1 MSQQVID
8 GLLLKEMIIAGANLL
23 EQNREAIDA
32 LNVFPVPD
40 GDTGTNMSLTMKS
53 TVKEIAAQDDASA
66 AKMAGLAA
74 RGALKGARGNSGV
87 ILSQILR
94 GFSRGIEGCD
104 TIDAET
110 FAKGLRAGADTAYKA
125 VMKPKEGTILTV
137 IRVIAED
144 AQRYV
149 AKKPRTVAEL
159 MDKMIRSGEAILE
172 KTPDMLPAL
181 KQAGVVDSG
190 GQGLLTVFK
199 GWRAAYNGEKI
210 EETAAGVGNA
220 ATFEFEDDHESL
232 EELTFKYCTEF
243 VIQDM
248 NEGVTEDDI
257 NKFRTRL
264 GRIGDCVVCV
274 GDFEFVKVHVHT
286 NDPGKAIQWACAMGD
301 LVNLKIDN
309 MAEERRERMAK
320 AEAAQ
325 KEAEAKR
332 QQEAAD
338 KAEEPKKAYGMVAV
352 SLGEGFS
359 SIFTDL
365 GVDHIVEGGQTMNP
379 SIEDILD
386 AIHGVGAQNVIV
398 LPNNSNV
405 ILAASQAAELADDVN
420 VIVLPTKNVA
430 MGIGAV
436 IAFNAEADPEENR
449 EEMTAAAEHVKTG
462 QITFAVR
469 DTVFEDKEIKEG
481 DIIGIHN
488 GRIETVGQDIHDI
501 AVDLVGHVV
510 EEGDSLITVY
520 YGQDTA
526 EEDAQALG
534 AEVAELFPDL
544 DVEVQYGG
552 QPLYYYLISA
562 E

>member
-1 MSQQVID
+1 MSQQAID

-53 TVKEIAAQDDASA
+53 TVKEIAAQDVHSASR
-66 AKMAGLAA
+66 MADLAA

-94 GFSRGIEGCD
+94 GFARGIEGCE
-104 TIDAET
+104 TVDAQQ
-110 FAKGLRAGADTAYKA
+110 FAKALRSGADTAYKA

-137 IRVIAED
+137 IRVISED
-144 AQRYV
+144 SARYV
-149 AKKPRTVAEL
+149 GKHPDNL
-159 MDKMIRSGEAILE
+159 PGLLDKVIRSGEAILA

-199 GWRAAYNGEKI
+199 GWRAAFNGEKI
-210 EETAAGVGNA
+210 EETNANVGSA

-232 EELTFKYCTEF
+232 EEIKFKYCTEF
-243 VIQDM
+243 IIQEM
-248 NEGVTEDDI
+248 NPGVTEDDV
-257 NKFRTRL
+257 NRFRTRL
-264 GRIGDCVVCV
+264 TRIGDCVVVV
-274 GDFEFVKVHVHT
+274 GDFSLVKVHVHT
-286 NDPGKAIQWACAMGD
+286 NDPGKALQYACELGE

-309 MAEERRERMAK
+309 MAEEKRERLAK

-325 KEAEAKR
+325 KAAEQKR
-332 QQEAAD
+332 LEEEAA
-338 KAEEPKKAYGMVAV
+338 KQEEPMKPYGMVAV

-359 SIFTDL
+359 GIFSDL

-379 SIEDILD
+379 SIEDILG
-386 AIHGVGAQNVIV
+386 AVEGIHAENVFV

-405 ILAASQAAELADDVN
+405 ILAASQAAELSERN

-436 IAFNAEADPEENR
+436 IAFNPEADVEENR
-449 EEMTAAAEHVKTG
+449 EAMTAAAEQVKTG

-488 GRIETVGQDIHDI
+488 GRIEVVGKSIHDI
-501 AVDLVGHVV
+501 AIELTQHVV
-510 EEGDSLITVY
+510 EEGDALITIY
-520 YGQDTA
+520 YGQDTK
-526 EEDAQALG
+526 EEDANALG
-534 AEVAELFPDL
+534 EEIAALFADL